1 MEIRFVTRGE
11 GQALALMCQRGP
23 ELGAAA
29 LAAAAPFGNRLPG
42 MTALYRFTGAEGQ
55 IFDAPIASDAP
66 FRRIVFIGIGE
77 SEPSPLGHERWAAH
91 AVKRVLA
98 TGIES
103 LVLQAE
109 SKGVET
115 ACHAAIGARL

>member
-66 FRRIVFIGIGE
+66 FRRIV
-77 SEPSPLGHERWAAH
+77 
-91 AVKRVLA
+91 
-98 TGIES
+98 
-103 LVLQAE
+103 QAE